1 MSLAQLPASAAPLV
15 SELLCTPEA
24 RPKTAPAPVAAL
36 RPPLTNVR
44 ESLAYRVRLPLTV
57 ICIVTGVALTVLAN
71 PGRLENPLLRW
82 SLAGSGLALVLAGA
96 SVRLWA
102 LASIGER
109 KTRQLVTTG
118 LYSLCRNPLYFG
130 TLLIVLG
137 FLALWQSLPMT
148 LLVLPLLALYRFG
161 VVPAEESVLRGF
173 YGAEFDAYCART
185 PRWLPRLRGYVSEEH
200 LAIRSTGFQREAQ
213 SALWWAGLALASL
226 WICHFYF

>member
-1 MSLAQLPASAAPLV
+1 MSFAQLPTGAAPLV
-15 SELLCTPEA
+15 PDLRRSAEA
-24 RPKTAPAPVAAL
+24 RPKSAATPVTLA

-44 ESLAYRVRLPLTV
+44 ESLAYRVRLPLTA

-71 PGRLENPLLRW
+71 PGRLESAALRW
-82 SLAGSGLALVLAGA
+82 GLAGIGFGLVVAGA
-96 SVRLWA
+96 GVRLWA
-102 LASIGER
+102 LASIGGR

-130 TLLIVLG
+130 TLLIILG
-137 FLALWQSLPMT
+137 FLALWQSVPMT

-185 PRWLPRLRGYVSEEH
+185 PRWLPRLRGYVPEDQP
-200 LAIRSTGFQREAQ
+200 LVRSVPFQREFQ
-213 SALWWAGLALASL
+213 SALWWTGLALFSL
-226 WICHFYF
+226 WICHFYG